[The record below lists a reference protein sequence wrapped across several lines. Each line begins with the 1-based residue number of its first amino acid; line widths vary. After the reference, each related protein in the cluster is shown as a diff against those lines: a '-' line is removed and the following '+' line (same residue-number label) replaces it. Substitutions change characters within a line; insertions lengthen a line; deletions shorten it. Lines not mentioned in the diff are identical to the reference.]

1 MKIFVTSFIVTL
13 KMLIYLKQGSM
24 DDHRSIISLMVLA
37 IKTQCWSSDE
47 PWFDRQLKYFEPIF
61 DFYQSGNKI
70 QRNEYLD
77 LDFFLDELE
86 FFKVRPTQIRTLW
99 TFSVAGRTRRSSG
112 LWLIQ
117 KLRWPKR
124 SFQNV
129 PLMNISPRIEI
140 ILNIMF
146 L

>member
-86 FFKVRPTQIRTLW
+86 FFKVRSSQIRTLW
-99 TFSVAGRTRRSSG
+99 TFSVAGRTRRSG
-112 LWLIQ
+112 
-117 KLRWPKR
+117 PVV
-124 SFQNV
+124 FD
-129 PLMNISPRIEI
+129 
-140 ILNIMF
+140 
-146 L
+146 

>member
-1 MKIFVTSFIVTL
+1 
-13 KMLIYLKQGSM
+13 M

-37 IKTQCWSSDE
+37 IKTQYWSSDE

-86 FFKVRPTQIRTLW
+86 FFKVRSSQISTMW
-99 TFSVAGRTRRSSG
+99 TFSVSGRT
-112 LWLIQ
+112 
-117 KLRWPKR
+117 
-124 SFQNV
+124 
-129 PLMNISPRIEI
+129 
-140 ILNIMF
+140 
-146 L
+146 

>member
-13 KMLIYLKQGSM
+13 KMLIFLKQGSM
-24 DDHRSIISLMVLA
+24 DDHRSIIGLIGFT

-86 FFKVRPTQIRTLW
+86 FFKVRSSQIRTMW
-99 TFSVAGRTRRSSG
+99 TFSVSGRT
-112 LWLIQ
+112 
-117 KLRWPKR
+117 
-124 SFQNV
+124 
-129 PLMNISPRIEI
+129 
-140 ILNIMF
+140 
-146 L
+146 